1 MREKILKILR
11 CRRHLIQQGKSYKNT
26 MLCHKYMRQ
35 LDAWLQA
42 FPHATD
48 AQVQNWARSNADE
61 IGYLIPSSK
70 HPAHIAQMQT
80 FKSIIS

>member
-1 MREKILKILR
+1 
-11 CRRHLIQQGKSYKNT
+11 
-26 MLCHKYMRQ
+26 MRQ

-48 AQVQNWARSNADE
+48 AQVQNWARRNADE